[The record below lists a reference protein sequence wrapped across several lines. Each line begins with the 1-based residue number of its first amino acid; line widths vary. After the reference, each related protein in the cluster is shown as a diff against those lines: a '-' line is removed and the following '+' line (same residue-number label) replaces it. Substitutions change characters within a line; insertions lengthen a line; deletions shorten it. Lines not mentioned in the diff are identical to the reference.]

1 MPKDWEFSDEAKA
14 TAQSTNGAGYLLSPD
29 VTDPTA
35 TVIIVNPA
43 NGSEIERIKGGIE
56 FAAIESDNNG
66 VSHLRKSDGTQIE
79 QYPGIYA
86 GFSFV
91 PGSGA
96 YGRCSVEGALVSF
109 KSRPEDPAFV
119 YTLKKLV

>member
-1 MPKDWEFSDEAKA
+1 MPKDWTFSDEQSAEPR
-14 TAQSTNGAGYLLSPD
+14 STNGAGYLLSPD

-35 TVIIVNPA
+35 TLIIVNPA
-43 NGSEIERIKGGIE
+43 NGSEVERIKGGIE
-56 FAAIESDNNG
+56 FAAIESDANG
-66 VSHLRKSDGTQIE
+66 VNRLRRHDGNQIE
-79 QYPGIYA
+79 QYPGIYG

-91 PGSGA
+91 PGAGA

-119 YTLKKLV
+119 YTVKKLV